1 MARSGCSALHRSVI
15 KRSTD
20 SILRVLEV
28 DRQVL
33 RMDRW
38 VLHVDKRVLRV
49 GKRAQEV
56 GEVYY

>member
-28 DRQVL
+28 DRHITSGQTSTANGQMGTT
-33 RMDRW
+33 R
-38 VLHVDKRVLRV
+38 
-49 GKRAQEV
+49 GQTSTAS
-56 GEVYY
+56 G